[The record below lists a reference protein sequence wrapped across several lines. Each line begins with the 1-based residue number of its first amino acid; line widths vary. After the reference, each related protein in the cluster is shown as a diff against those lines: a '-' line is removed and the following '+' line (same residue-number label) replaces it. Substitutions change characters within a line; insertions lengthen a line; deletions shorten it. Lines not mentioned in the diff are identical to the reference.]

1 MGYTP
6 RPRRGTGRCRV
17 RWPARDRR
25 AHEVCRRDSR
35 CVRGAA
41 WTAGICLK
49 PRWGFSRFW
58 GIIRSSEASY
68 GAFVFSGV
76 REVAVTTTTTL
87 REKLTAL
94 IEPVAGRLGYELVDV
109 EYAPGRSHG
118 IVRIFIDR
126 PAGIGLADCEQM
138 SRETSALLDVED
150 PIPTAYTLE
159 VSSPGFDRVLRTA
172 AHFGRFVGSRVFVE
186 LKTPRDGRRRYT
198 GTLVAADAAGI
209 VLEVDRERVEV
220 PLGEIGKARLAS

>member
-1 MGYTP
+1 M
-6 RPRRGTGRCRV
+6 
-17 RWPARDRR
+17 
-25 AHEVCRRDSR
+25 
-35 CVRGAA
+35 
-41 WTAGICLK
+41 
-49 PRWGFSRFW
+49 
-58 GIIRSSEASY
+58 
-68 GAFVFSGV
+68 
-76 REVAVTTTTTL
+76 TTTTL

-109 EYAPGRSHG
+109 EYAPGRAHG

-126 PAGIGLADCEQM
+126 PEGIGLADCEQM

-172 AHFGRFVGSRVFVE
+172 AHFARFVGSRVFVE
-186 LKTPRDGRRRYT
+186 LKAPRAGRRRYT
-198 GTLVAADAAGI
+198 GTLVSADAAGI

-220 PLGEIGKARLAS
+220 SLDEIGKARLAS